1 MIILKTSRKINTIN
15 QKNYSNVIFSL
26 DLSLLSCPKCSHR
39 GLSVHGYY
47 KKNFK
52 DSSINIQRVI
62 CPHCGKTH
70 ALLLFPMIPFL
81 SAVSFDDIVSI
92 LSDSTDHLIIEL
104 SHIYY
109 FIVKL
114 GNCPIDELLIY
125 KKFSRKLYFSFQTTW
140 PLCLSA
146 SISSIMKM

>member
-47 KKNFK
+47 KRNFK

-81 SAVSFDDIVSI
+81 SAVSFDDIVSV

-125 KKFSRKLYFSFQTTW
+125 KKFSRKLYFSFQTT
-140 PLCLSA
+140 
-146 SISSIMKM
+146 